1 MKTTKKIKI
10 GIGAVFFVMLFLF
23 FHFNLPRTAVV
34 QISGTDIKRM
44 DKAVDVKDKEDG
56 AEKQVQTATSTSDVR
71 FINSV
76 SRKGKPMVFKNEDT
90 GWGWPPYFKFTSADV
105 TAEAQAFANDQGKPW
120 VLVKYYGWRFTM
132 FSKFPNVLDLK
143 KVDKDYTYIP
153 VFNIVFFILLITVV
167 FIIRY
172 KVKQFFTK
180 RDGNEKDHEKNG
192 KSN

>member
-105 TAEAQAFANDQGKPW
+105 TQ
-120 VLVKYYGWRFTM
+120 Y
-132 FSKFPNVLDLK
+132 DLINRI
-143 KVDKDYTYIP
+143 D
-153 VFNIVFFILLITVV
+153 
-167 FIIRY
+167 
-172 KVKQFFTK
+172 
-180 RDGNEKDHEKNG
+180 
-192 KSN
+192 